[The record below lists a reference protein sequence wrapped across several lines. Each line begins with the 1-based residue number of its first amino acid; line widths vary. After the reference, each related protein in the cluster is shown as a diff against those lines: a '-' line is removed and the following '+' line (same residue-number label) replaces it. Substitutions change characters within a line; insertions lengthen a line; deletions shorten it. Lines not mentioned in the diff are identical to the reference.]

1 MDLSKKLRIKQAT
14 SFFAM
19 IALSG
24 IIGSCQSSEP
34 AKKAVNTDSAKTME
48 TITAHKSEQRKLVVY
63 YFHTTFRCQSC
74 NMIEQYTKEAIQ
86 GGFAEEIKDGRIEM
100 KIINVEEKGNEQF
113 AKDYKL
119 YTKSV
124 IVSDVRNGK
133 ETTWKN
139 LEKVWQ
145 LLGDQNKFK
154 EYIQTEIKTF
164 LKG

>member
-1 MDLSKKLRIKQAT
+1 
-14 SFFAM
+14 
-19 IALSG
+19 
-24 IIGSCQSSEP
+24 
-34 AKKAVNTDSAKTME
+34 
-48 TITAHKSEQRKLVVY
+48 
-63 YFHTTFRCQSC
+63 
-74 NMIEQYTKEAIQ
+74 MIEQYTKEAIQ